1 MSRPQVPIIPVPAL
15 IEAYAQGASP
25 CATTMG
31 SCTGMIPIRAVFP
44 LGSIQPNARLRRGT
58 PQVQLQHF
66 HGSGSESVIRGCADR
81 EETWIDQRVIGSY
94 IALHKAGYVHS
105 VEVTTDQKLVGGIYG
120 VALGGAFFGESMF
133 SRRSHAGKAAFFAL
147 VQHLNAKGFVL
158 FDSQYINAFTEQ
170 LGAVEILVPNSDRAF
185 NRRW

>member
-15 IEAYAQGASP
+15 IEAYAQGRFP
-25 CATTMG
+25 MCHDDG
-31 SCTGMIPIRAVFP
+31 ELYWHDPDPRAVFP
-44 LGSIQPNARLRRGT
+44 LGSIQPNARLRRA
-58 PQVQLQHF
+58 LRKCNF
-66 HGSGSESVIRGCADR
+66 SISMDRDLESVIRGCADR

-170 LGAVEILVPNSDRAF
+170 LGAVEIPRSEFRSRLQQA
-185 NRRW
+185 

>member
-1 MSRPQVPIIPVPAL
+1 
-15 IEAYAQGASP
+15 
-25 CATTMG
+25 MG
-31 SCTGMIPIRAVFP
+31 SLYRYDPDPRAVFP
-44 LGSIQPNARLRRGT
+44 LGSIQPNARLEKGT

-66 HGSGSESVIRGCADR
+66 HIAILKARSEDVPIGKRPDR
-81 EETWIDQRVIGSY
+81 PTIIGSY

-105 VEVTTDQKLVGGIYG
+105 VEVTTDQKLVGGSDG

-158 FDSQYINAFTEQ
+158 FDSHINAFTEQ
-170 LGAVEILVPNSDRAF
+170 LGAVEILVPNS
-185 NRRW
+185 